1 MSSLDRAGGLAF
13 GDLKKLSRIIDLI
26 EWPRKNL
33 DGDILRV
40 RTSETTSTV
49 KRWHELDGTKISFY
63 DK

>member
-1 MSSLDRAGGLAF
+1 MSSLDRTAGPAF
-13 GDLKKLSRIIDLI
+13 DNLKKLSRIIDLI

-33 DGDILRV
+33 DSDILRV

-49 KRWHELDGTKISFY
+49 KRRRELDGAKISFY